1 MFKVV
6 MYDKNGLIPKEGILY
21 FDTEEQAKAAAD
33 TLNFIYEDPS
43 FHSDYT
49 YVVESNR
56 EILI

>member
-1 MFKVV
+1 
-6 MYDKNGLIPKEGILY
+6 MYDKNGLIPKDGILY

-33 TLNFIYEDPS
+33 TLDFIYEDPS